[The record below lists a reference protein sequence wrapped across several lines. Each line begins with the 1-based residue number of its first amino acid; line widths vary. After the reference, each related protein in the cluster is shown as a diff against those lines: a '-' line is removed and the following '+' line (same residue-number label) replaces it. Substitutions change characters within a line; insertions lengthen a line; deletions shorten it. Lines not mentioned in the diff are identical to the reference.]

1 MKLPIV
7 ILILAS
13 FNAVAGEAEVC
24 KGNKDAISFLSEWR
38 EGDRVTNILTT
49 IQGAEL
55 LRERGRIA
63 YQADLNGDGNQDYIF
78 ESFDS
83 QGSAGDRTFGIFVQC
98 KGFLRFLGGD
108 YFAGVKEGEAINNG
122 YRDIVFLSYRRGE
135 SDNIIYAEDQA
146 LVTPQTWSFNS
157 SSGMYEGGATSPHL
171 Q

>member
-24 KGNKDAISFLSEWR
+24 KGNKGARSFLSEWR
-38 EGDRVTNILTT
+38 EGGRVSDILTT
-49 IQGAEL
+49 VQGAEI

-83 QGSAGDRTFGIFVQC
+83 QGSAIDRTFGIFVQC
-98 KGFLRFLGGD
+98 RGFLQFMGGN
-108 YFAGVKEGEAINNG
+108 YFASVEEIGSKNNG
-122 YRDIVFLSYRRGE
+122 YHDVTFLSYQRDE
-135 SDNIIYAEDQA
+135 SDEVIYAKKGQA
-146 LVTPQTWSFNS
+146 LTKSHVWSFNP
-157 SSGMYEGGATSPHL
+157 SSGKYEGGMD
-171 Q
+171 